1 VAAATARLSERVFL
15 LSPADAGG
23 RRAALLRSPDGASE
37 LARRLR
43 SDAGAPLGEVFA
55 FISSLYFRGKLAY
68 ASAFSRPP
76 AGAEGAYVITPAD
89 GLRTPDVPIR
99 SADLERFAGV
109 PVDPEE
115 PRYRRPLLRDLE
127 ALAGRTGS
135 APVVLLG
142 SIASKKYVELLLG
155 VLGARLHFPTD
166 FVGRGDMSRGGL
178 LLRSAGAG
186 RELPYQPL
194 AGARLNGP
202 RPAKLPPLPR

>member
-1 VAAATARLSERVFL
+1 VAAAAAALEDRIFL
-15 LSPADAGG
+15 LSPADASG
-23 RRAALLRSPDGASE
+23 RRAMLLRSPKASSE

-43 SDAGAPLGEVFA
+43 RDGAPLGEVFA

-76 AGAEGAYVITPAD
+76 AGVAGAYVITPSD
-89 GLRTPDVPIR
+89 GLRTPDARILR
-99 SADLERFAGV
+99 TDLERFASV
-109 PVDPEE
+109 PVDPAE

-127 ALAGRTGS
+127 GLASRSPS

-142 SIASKKYVELLLG
+142 SIASKKYVALLTA

-178 LLRSAGAG
+178 LLRAARAG
-186 RELPYQPL
+186 RELDYRPVEGAPL
-194 AGARLNGP
+194 TGAR
-202 RPAKLPPLPR
+202 PARLPPLRD